1 MLRHQGVALLTRSSP
16 VHLFAAVALAFSMAC
31 ARDAASSRSGAA
43 PADTLDARLIVAIG
57 QESGEDAQII
67 ARVFSGFR
75 NARGLVIANGTPPE
89 IRIYDTSGA
98 LVQRIGRS
106 GGGPGE
112 FQHLTWIA
120 ALGDSIAALDA
131 HALRISIFDA
141 SGRFARAIRI
151 DAAEYGGAEWLGVV
165 DAGFA
170 LGIARRA
177 DPRQL
182 APGGMAR
189 DSFSVVVVSAI
200 GEAGAISP
208 SIGGA
213 WWQRLASATDVR
225 IRMLES
231 GPRALVTQ
239 GAGQLLLSASDS
251 PTALR
256 LLASRWDTVQIA
268 APSGTS
274 SDTPQPVLRTEIV
287 AGPSREI
294 WIADTLV
301 TPDAMRRWQVLD
313 AAGMPRAVLQLP
325 ASLSLWAVG
334 ADWLLG
340 KAVTPESVEQVQ
352 LWTLV
357 QRP

>member
-1 MLRHQGVALLTRSSP
+1 MTRLTP
-16 VHLFAAVALAFSMAC
+16 VRLFAALALASSIAC

-43 PADTLDARLIVAIG
+43 PTDTLDARLAVAIG
-57 QESGEDAQII
+57 QESGEDAQIL

-75 NARGLVIANGTPPE
+75 NARGLVVANGTPSE
-89 IRIYDTSGA
+89 IRIYDTSGT
-98 LVQRIGRS
+98 LVQRIGRP

-112 FQHLTWIA
+112 FQHLTWIT

-131 HALRISIFDA
+131 LALRISIFDA

-165 DAGFA
+165 DGGFA

-189 DSFSVVVVSAI
+189 DSFSVVLVSAV
-200 GEAGAISP
+200 GEARAISP
-208 SIGGA
+208 PIGGA
-213 WWQRLASATDVR
+213 WWERIVSATDVR
-225 IRMLES
+225 IRKLES

-239 GAGQLLLSASDS
+239 SAGQLLLSASDS
-251 PTALR
+251 PAALR
-256 LLASRWDTVQIA
+256 LLDSRWDTVQMAPPA
-268 APSGTS
+268 AIS
-274 SDTPQPVLRTEIV
+274 SSTPQPVLRAEIV
-287 AGPSREI
+287 AGLSGEI

-313 AAGMPRAVLQLP
+313 ATGKPRAVLQLP
-325 ASLSLWAVG
+325 ASLSVWAVG

-340 KAVTPESVEQVQ
+340 RAVTPESVEQVQ
-352 LWTLV
+352 LWNLV